1 MKLITVYRTMILFAI
16 FGTLPAMLF
25 AVDKE
30 IEDKPFKKI
39 SVEEILPVFVDSIPV
54 RRGGDKKEQDRPG
67 VEVRPGDKRPGENR
81 PGENRPD
88 DIRRTQGINGDN
100 QRTRQKSGIKQVPR
114 SIPKLKPQAVTDRIP
129 IRRPPMRIP
138 KKGFGGTHF

>member
-1 MKLITVYRTMILFAI
+1 MKLKSVYRTIILFVI
-16 FGTLPAMLF
+16 LGILPAMLY

-30 IEDKPFKKI
+30 IDDKPIRNLRVDEI
-39 SVEEILPVFVDSIPV
+39 SPVFIDSIPV
-54 RRGGDKKEQDRPG
+54 RKAGEKKEQDRPG
-67 VEVRPGDKRPGENR
+67 SEIKPGNKSPGENR
-81 PGENRPD
+81 PGEKRPD

-100 QRTRQKSGIKQVPR
+100 QRIRQRSGIKQVPR

>member
-1 MKLITVYRTMILFAI
+1 MILFAI

-30 IEDKPFKKI
+30 IEDKPFKRI
-39 SVEEILPVFVDSIPV
+39 SVEEIVPVFVDSIPV
-54 RRGGDKKEQDRPG
+54 RRGGEKKEQDRQG
-67 VEVRPGDKRPGENR
+67 GEIRPGDKRPGENR

-88 DIRRTQGINGDN
+88 DIRRVPEVNGEN
-100 QRTRQKSGIKQVPR
+100 QRIRQRSGIKQVPR

-138 KKGFGGTHF
+138 KKGFGGNHF